1 MKTQSFQS
9 GMQCLANE
17 AYVAPKINFLSFV
30 TRNDTLLNVSQH
42 DRYDEEEGEW

>member
-1 MKTQSFQS
+1 MKTHSFQS

-17 AYVAPKINFLSFV
+17 VYVAPEINFHSFV
-30 TRNDTLLNVSQH
+30 TRNDTLLVVSQN